1 MTQRQRT
8 NGVYMNRFPLNAF
21 PRNLKEVILDL
32 REETQAPVP
41 LIASSV
47 LSALSLSL
55 QDKLDVQVTSS
66 LRSPVS
72 LFFLVIANSGERKT
86 SVDRRVLAPIYE
98 HDRISVIPPFLT
110 EVISRI
116 RSFVVDVALGYS
128 HSTPC
133 SAVRDYKTIAT
144 V

>member
-1 MTQRQRT
+1 MAKEGDQAIGSIKIK
-8 NGVYMNRFPLNAF
+8 NPIELSYSENLANNA
-21 PRNLKEVILDL
+21 
-32 REETQAPVP
+32 
-41 LIASSV
+41 LIIYV
-47 LSALSLSL
+47 VKKTLSL
-55 QDKLDVQVTSS
+55 K
-66 LRSPVS
+66 
-72 LFFLVIANSGERKT
+72 
-86 SVDRRVLAPIYE
+86 
-98 HDRISVIPPFLT
+98 VIPPFLT